1 MKYGECWGCSPEEKS
16 GGQEGSFSKWMRC
29 WKSEW
34 VEEEGRSERET
45 SHVREV
51 KAGVMEVFRFGVLC
65 ERRGACLS
73 AWQGGRGAGAAD
85 KCHSEEHEI
94 YVEHILSS

>member
-1 MKYGECWGCSPEEKS
+1 MSSTQGERHMSNEPDEMEIWSVPKKEP
-16 GGQEGSFSKWMRC
+16 
-29 WKSEW
+29 
-34 VEEEGRSERET
+34 
-45 SHVREV
+45 
-51 KAGVMEVFRFGVLC
+51 GVMEVFRFGVLC
-65 ERRGACLS
+65 EGQGACLS

>member
-51 KAGVMEVFRFGVLC
+51 KAGMGEVSCKL
-65 ERRGACLS
+65 EREWEVQISWGDLEL
-73 AWQGGRGAGAAD
+73 G
-85 KCHSEEHEI
+85 
-94 YVEHILSS
+94 